1 VVKPACCTDTLDGA
15 AATLTVM
22 TNRPHSS
29 GRSSPHDPAPL
40 GWHEANLDR
49 VGGVC
54 SGVTWPRATKLPAI
68 RHRILAVVL
77 AVLLALAAA
86 ACTPS
91 RPAARPSPTTPPTAS
106 TQPQVP
112 ASLASVLAD
121 TAVLYGIGVSTNPY
135 ADAVAAGVGVATATP
150 RGQLTS
156 AEVHGSGW
164 GANAWWLRAGQVL
177 VERPASAGPPS
188 GWLLYRYAEGRL
200 VLAGRFPL
208 PSPVGNW
215 AVSPDGSLLAFQ
227 PVRRAK
233 HLGLVSADR
242 IMVQRAD
249 GSARR
254 QVAAGT
260 LAGWTPAGRL
270 LYWPGPAPANAG
282 TLLALR
288 LATGTRTPLISGA
301 RVAALARRRSAS
313 LLGPVFS
320 ADRRYLAARASI
332 VSGVG
337 EVILLARADGTPIR
351 LLTSPYH
358 ISMFAWSPAGHRLA
372 YTTSG
377 SPVPHQLLVVD
388 RPTARPRL
396 VFEQDLHFDWA
407 TWSPDG
413 RWLLVDN
420 ETLGAWTVLGV
431 ATAKHIELPR
441 LGGRPLWCCPQN
453 GLER

>member
-1 VVKPACCTDTLDGA
+1 
-15 AATLTVM
+15 M
-22 TNRPHSS
+22 TNRPHGS
-29 GRSSPHDPAPL
+29 GRSSPHDPAHPL
-40 GWHEANLDR
+40 GWHDANLHP

-54 SGVTWPRATKLPAI
+54 SGVTWPRAAKPPAI
-68 RHRILAVVL
+68 RHRIGAVVV
-77 AVLLALAAA
+77 AVLLGLAAA

-91 RPAARPSPTTPPTAS
+91 RPAARPPPTAS
-106 TQPQVP
+106 TQTQPRVP
-112 ASLASVLAD
+112 ARLASALAD
-121 TAVLYGIGVSTNPY
+121 TAVLYGIGVSTDPY
-135 ADAVAAGVGVATATP
+135 TDAVAAGVGVATATP

-156 AEVHGSGW
+156 VEVHGSGW
-164 GANAWWLRAGQVL
+164 GANAWWLRSGQVL
-177 VERPASAGPPS
+177 VERPARAGPPS
-188 GWLLYRYAEGRL
+188 GWLLYRYAQGRL
-200 VLAGRFPL
+200 SLAGRFPL

-215 AVSPDGSLLAFQ
+215 DSSPDGSLVAFQ

-233 HLGLVSADR
+233 HLGLVSTDR
-242 IMVQRAD
+242 IVVERAD

-270 LYWPGPAPANAG
+270 LYWPGPTPANAG
-282 TLLALR
+282 TLLALD

-301 RVAALARRRSAS
+301 RVAALARRRSAA

-320 ADRRYLAARASI
+320 ADRRFLAARASI
-332 VSGVG
+332 VGVG
-337 EVILLARADGTPIR
+337 EAIVLARADGTPIR

-358 ISMFAWSPAGHRLA
+358 ISMFAWSPTGHRLA

-377 SPVPHQLLVVD
+377 APAPHQLLVVD
-388 RPTARPRL
+388 QPTARPRL
-396 VFEQDLHFDWA
+396 AFEQGSHFDWV

-420 ETLGAWTVLGV
+420 QTLDAWTVLGA

-453 GLER
+453 SLEG